1 MEGEWILES
10 RKTRKEV
17 LEARNKNFKKRSL
30 HSVDEEH
37 RWSKE
42 IRNLNLA
49 KNRNPETDIN
59 ERMLMAAQE
68 QVLTANNIKSV
79 VEKKLSVS
87 LLRRLCR
94 GREREET
101 IRHVVSECEML
112 AQNKHHLWRHDNVDV
127 VFHWVMCKRYGFPTE
142 TKWYKHTS
150 ESTTKWQC
158 KDTKGFLCTNQW

>member
-1 MEGEWILES
+1 M
-10 RKTRKEV
+10 
-17 LEARNKNFKKRSL
+17 
-30 HSVDEEH
+30 
-37 RWSKE
+37 
-42 IRNLNLA
+42 NLA

-68 QVLTANNIKSV
+68 QVLTANNIKSI

-112 AQNKHHLWRHDNVDV
+112 AQNKHHLW
-127 VFHWVMCKRYGFPTE
+127 
-142 TKWYKHTS
+142 
-150 ESTTKWQC
+150 
-158 KDTKGFLCTNQW
+158 